1 MHLQNTTNMVIQMS
15 KNEDEEIVGFY
26 GTIGVVGT
34 TNSNDEYV
42 PDSVGRKSDL
52 DENVEAPVDQ

>member
-1 MHLQNTTNMVIQMS
+1 MVIQMS